1 RDRRFRRRDRRACR
15 FRRRDRPVGR
25 PHGGGARAGR
35 RHPRPGGDGEGGRR
49 AQGPLQEALRLP
61 LGALPRR
68 GVGEAHR
75 RVREVPL
82 RLAGGDAV
90 RAPAG
95 RVPGRGELRRDPAG
109 PGPPPGAEHPR
120 PLRAGR
126 EPHEPRRRP
135 APGDQPAVD
144 PGAVPE
150 HRRGRGLLVRPL
162 VPAHLRA
169 PDDERLPDRPR
180 RLAQALRD
188 VPEAAALRGADPGV
202 PRGGPPADRH
212 DGRLQPRCGVP
223 RDQRGRPGG
232 AGRHHRR
239 LRGDAQGAQ
248 LADPGPP
255 ARACRLR
262 GADRRARGRGGG
274 RVLVADPRRGEGPV
288 RRASRRGP
296 GLCRPGR
303 GGIRMSERLSA
314 REVKRHKW
322 WGWGLDDVTFR
333 YDNKPAFAPLAR
345 NKVGVDLDSK
355 QPVEPQLS
363 DFEVP
368 PSRLPG
374 AVRDLLVDVVGE
386 ENLADDDEYRV
397 VHSFGR
403 SLPDLF
409 RARNGHFER
418 LVDAIVY
425 PVSEEE
431 VAQIL
436 RIVLEKDL
444 VLIPYGGG
452 SCISGSV
459 TPDVSEQRP
468 ILTMNLGRLRE
479 VIEIDDTAGLARV
492 EAGAYGPDLE
502 EQLNALGWT
511 VGHFPDSFTYSTVGG
526 WAATRSSGMQS
537 DKYGDIEDIVRGL
550 RMVHPDGVAVT
561 KPIPG
566 RDSGPS
572 VHEMILGSEGRLGI
586 ITEVTLQVHR
596 ITPVRQ
602 VIAYL

>member
-1 RDRRFRRRDRRACR
+1 LR
-15 FRRRDRPVGR
+15 G
-25 PHGGGARAGR
+25 
-35 RHPRPGGDGEGGRR
+35 HPRGAGASPGE
-49 AQGPLQEALRLP
+49 
-61 LGALPRR
+61 
-68 GVGEAHR
+68 
-75 RVREVPL
+75 
-82 RLAGGDAV
+82 
-90 RAPAG
+90 
-95 RVPGRGELRRDPAG
+95 
-109 PGPPPGAEHPR
+109 EHPR

-126 EPHEPRRRP
+126 EPHQPCGRP
-135 APGDQPAVD
+135 AARDEPAVD
-144 PGAVPE
+144 PGAVPV
-150 HRRGRGLLVRPL
+150 HGRGDGLLVRPL
-162 VPAHLRA
+162 VPADLRPHHA
-169 PDDERLPDRPR
+169 QRLPHRPG
-180 RLAQALRD
+180 RLPQAFRH
-188 VPEAAALRGADPGV
+188 VPQAPALRGADPGV
-202 PRGGPPADRH
+202 PRGGPPDDRH
-212 DGRLQPRCGVP
+212 HGGVQARRGGA
-223 RDQRGRPGG
+223 RDRRGRARRP
-232 AGRHHRR
+232 GRHHRGV
-239 LRGDAQGAQ
+239 RGDAEGAL
-248 LADPGPP
+248 LAGVGAP
-255 ARACRLR
+255 AGAGRLR
-262 GADRRARGRGGG
+262 RSDDLPRGRIRG
-274 RVLVADPRRGEGPV
+274 RVLGPDPCRGEGPV

-296 GLCRPGR
+296 GRGRPGR

-418 LVDAIVY
+418 RVDAIVY

-436 RIVLEKDL
+436 RIVLEEDL

-459 TPDVSEQRP
+459 APDVSEQRP

-572 VHEMILGSEGRLGI
+572 VHEMILGSEGRLGV
-586 ITEVTLQVHR
+586 ITE
-596 ITPVRQ
+596 
-602 VIAYL
+602 